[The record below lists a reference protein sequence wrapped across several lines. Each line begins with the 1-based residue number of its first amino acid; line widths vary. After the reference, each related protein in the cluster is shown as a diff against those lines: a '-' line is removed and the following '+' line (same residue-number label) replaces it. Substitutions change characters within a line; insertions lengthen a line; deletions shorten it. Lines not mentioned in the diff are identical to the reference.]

1 MQTARRLYLYLLSGI
16 GLGVLVAGVSL
27 LLTTLLDTIGIDSST
42 VFSGEQATRERL
54 TLATAMSAVSLPV
67 WLIHWLVIQRGVR
80 PGRPEADTERS
91 SAVRGL
97 YFALVMGGL
106 LLAMVLS
113 LLSLVEGLLQRIVG
127 ADSFG
132 FGDPAG
138 QIGLLVAAGA
148 AWGYHLAVRLDDW
161 GRGVITGAAAWLP
174 RAYLYGATFIGLM
187 LLLFGLADLL
197 ALVARL
203 LANAGED
210 TIVGGG
216 GPWWSYPL
224 ASGIARALVGGA
236 AWLGHVWYAR
246 RLWADPGE
254 RGAIERPARL
264 RFAFYVAVL
273 VVSAAAAIGFLGQ
286 VGRLLIGA
294 ALGLPGDSGTGGLAG
309 DLLAPVLSSALFAA
323 SWWVHAAE
331 LRRASEDP
339 RAAASVA
346 RPGRLVAYP
355 TALVGLAVGAAATA
369 RLIGLALDQVLGGG
383 QVIGGGTSS
392 ERAFAD
398 VAPYAILGIG
408 LWLWHWSGAMRAAAA
423 DPAGEAASTIRRA
436 SLLVTLAVAVLGG
449 VASLGVILYRLFG
462 TLFGLDVP
470 VSVGSELSFP
480 IGALLVTATVALYHG
495 GLLRR
500 DGALR
505 EGQAAVD
512 TADDAPAVARPEMA
526 LVLVGPDGV
535 EPGTLAGV
543 ADGLR
548 AQLPEGFELR
558 DERRM
563 S

>member
-27 LLTTLLDTIGIDSST
+27 LLTTLLDAIGIDAGT
-42 VFSGEQATRERL
+42 VLSGEQATRERL

-67 WLIHWLVIQRGVR
+67 WLIHWIVAQRGVQ
-80 PGRPEADTERS
+80 PGGPEAGTERS

-113 LLSLVEGLLQRIVG
+113 LLSLLEGVVQRLAG
-127 ADSFG
+127 GDSFG
-132 FGDPAG
+132 NPAG
-138 QIGLLVAAGA
+138 EIGLLVAAGA

-161 GRGVITGAAAWLP
+161 RRGVITGVAAWLP
-174 RAYLYGATFIGLM
+174 RAYLYGATFVGLM

-210 TIVGGG
+210 NIVGGG
-216 GPWWSYPL
+216 GAWWSYPL
-224 ASGIARALVGGA
+224 ASAAARVLVGGA
-236 AWLGHVWYAR
+236 TWLGHVVYAR

-273 VVSAAAAIGFLGQ
+273 VVSVAAAIGFLGQ
-286 VGRLLIGA
+286 VGRLLLES
-294 ALGLPGDSGTGGLAG
+294 ALGLPDFGATGGLVT
-309 DLLAPVLSSALFAA
+309 DLLSALLAAAVFAIA
-323 SWWVHAAE
+323 WWVHAAE
-331 LRRASEDP
+331 LRRAAADP
-339 RAAASVA
+339 ATAATVP
-346 RPGRLVAYP
+346 REERLVAYP
-355 TALVGLAVGAAATA
+355 TALVGLAVAAGATA
-369 RLIGLALDQVLGGG
+369 QLIGLAIDLLLGGG
-383 QVIGGGTSS
+383 RVIAGGTSS
-392 ERAFAD
+392 EQLFAD
-398 VAPYAILGIG
+398 FTPYALLGLG
-408 LWLWHWSGAMRAAAA
+408 LWLWHWSRISRTAST

-436 SLLVTLAVAVLGG
+436 FLLAALAVAVLGG
-449 VASLGVILYRLFG
+449 VAALGVILYRLFG

-470 VSVGSELSFP
+470 ASVASELSFP
-480 IGALLVTATVALYHG
+480 IGALLVTAAVAIYHG

-500 DGALR
+500 DAALR
-505 EGQAAVD
+505 DRQAAV
-512 TADDAPAVARPEMA
+512 AAMEDAPAAIRPQIA
-526 LVLVGPDGV
+526 LVLVGPDGA

-548 AQLPEGFELR
+548 AQLPEGFDLR